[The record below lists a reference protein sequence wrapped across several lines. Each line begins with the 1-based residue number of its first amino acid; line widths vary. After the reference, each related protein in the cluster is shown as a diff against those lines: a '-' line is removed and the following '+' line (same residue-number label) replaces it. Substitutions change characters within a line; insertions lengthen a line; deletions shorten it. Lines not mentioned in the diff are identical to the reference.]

1 MEWDMMIAVAA
12 NRVSDVANGLY
23 TGAVQVV
30 VVLAGLNEQLVL
42 NVALHL
48 IPWPHKVI
56 LTTVYLL
63 LGRRPRRICHTNASN
78 VRSYVGYI
86 ESAEQSR
93 TAEQNKIDG

>member
-1 MEWDMMIAVAA
+1 MEWDMVIVVAA

-48 IPWPHKVI
+48 IP
-56 LTTVYLL
+56 
-63 LGRRPRRICHTNASN
+63 
-78 VRSYVGYI
+78 
-86 ESAEQSR
+86 
-93 TAEQNKIDG
+93 